1 MFEKR
6 TKTKT
11 LSDFHFLMVFLFV
24 KYKTGDMPIQG
35 VIIFSQRKNKQ
46 LDVGRSC
53 LTNSAAHPRAVT
65 LPQRDKSERQLSI
78 QTLTACLP
86 DR

>member
-1 MFEKR
+1 
-6 TKTKT
+6 
-11 LSDFHFLMVFLFV
+11 
-24 KYKTGDMPIQG
+24 MPIHS
-35 VIIFSQRKNKQ
+35 VIIFQQKNKQ

-53 LTNSAAHPRAVT
+53 LANSAAQPRAVT